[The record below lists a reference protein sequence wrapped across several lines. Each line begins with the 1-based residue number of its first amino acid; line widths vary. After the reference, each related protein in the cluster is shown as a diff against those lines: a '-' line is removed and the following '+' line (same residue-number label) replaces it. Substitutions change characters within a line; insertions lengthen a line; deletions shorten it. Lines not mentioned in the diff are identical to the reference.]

1 MMSYIADTKS
11 KATIKIA
18 IVDDHQIVIDGLVS
32 LLSNYPNLSVK
43 LVSTSAFDILER
55 LENVEIDVLVTDI
68 TMPLMSGFDLAL
80 IVKSKFPNIRI
91 LALSMNDQGEII
103 NEMIHKASIS
113 GYLIKNVDKNELIN
127 AIETVA
133 SGGYYFNEEVL
144 NELDSHCLNQSRI
157 KKDFL
162 TNREKEIISLIEKEQ
177 SNKQIADQLF
187 ISERTVETH
196 RKNIFRKTG
205 TNSVLGLIKY
215 AYQNKIV
222 QDKK

>member
-1 MMSYIADTKS
+1 MSAIETKS
-11 KATIKIA
+11 NATIKIA

-32 LLSNYPNLSVK
+32 LLSNYPNLSVD

-55 LENVEIDVLVTDI
+55 LENVVIDVLVTDI
-68 TMPLMSGFDLAL
+68 TMPLMNGFELAL
-80 IVKSKFPNIRI
+80 IVKSKFPSIRI

-103 NEMIHKASIS
+103 DEMIHKASIS

-133 SGGYYFNEEVL
+133 AGGYYFNEEVL
-144 NELDSHCLNQSRI
+144 NELDSHSLNQSRI

-162 TNREKEIISLIEKEQ
+162 TNREKEIINLIEKEQ

-205 TNSVLGLIKY
+205 TSSVLGLIKY

-222 QDKK
+222 LEKK

>member
-1 MMSYIADTKS
+1 MSSIAETKS
-11 KATIKIA
+11 NATIKIA

-32 LLSNYPNLSVK
+32 LLSYYPNLSVD

-55 LENVEIDVLVTDI
+55 LENVVIDVLVTDI
-68 TMPLMSGFDLAL
+68 TMPLMSGYDLAL
-80 IVKSKFPNIRI
+80 IVKSKFPKIRV

-103 NEMIHKASIS
+103 NEMIHKAGIS

-127 AIETVA
+127 AIEIVA
-133 SGGYYFNEEVL
+133 AGGYYFNEEVL
-144 NELDSHCLNQSRI
+144 NELDSHCLHESRI

-162 TNREKEIISLIEKEQ
+162 TNREKEIINLIEKEQ

-222 QDKK
+222 

>member
-1 MMSYIADTKS
+1 MSSIAKTKAN
-11 KATIKIA
+11 ATIKIA

-32 LLSNYPNLSVK
+32 LLSNYPRLSVD

-55 LENVEIDVLVTDI
+55 LENIVIDVLVTDI

-91 LALSMNDQGEII
+91 LALSMNDQGDII

-113 GYLIKNVDKNELIN
+113 GYLIKNVDKTELIN

-133 SGGYYFNEEVL
+133 AGGYYFNEEVL
-144 NELDSHCLNQSRI
+144 NELDSHSLNQSRM

-162 TNREKEIISLIEKEQ
+162 TNREKEIINLIEKEQ

-222 QDKK
+222 HNQ